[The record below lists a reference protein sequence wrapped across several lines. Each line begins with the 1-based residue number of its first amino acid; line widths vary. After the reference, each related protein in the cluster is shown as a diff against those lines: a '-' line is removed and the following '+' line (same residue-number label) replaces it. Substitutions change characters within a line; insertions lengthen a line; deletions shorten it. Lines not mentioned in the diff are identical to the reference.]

1 MKEQSIILPQESV
14 INFYTGSNEIARRLA
29 LVKIDDEYKE
39 IRRLLN
45 ASDSEKTKYKWLDE
59 GIESQLKQHSS
70 GTKEW
75 LDGKLRIII
84 IFSFL
89 DNSNEVNHLLREPDG
104 WLEINDD
111 DVISVNPTD
120 TITSTNLF
128 TFSQLVS
135 ALRSSLSMTDISAYR
150 YAWIGHGVPCK
161 VLISDVSLKGWH
173 NGRIYLKIEFK
184 PNLQSS
190 KTDET
195 LDSIRNSIEIN

>member
-1 MKEQSIILPQESV
+1 MKERSIILPQESV

-39 IRRLLN
+39 IRRLLS

-70 GTKEW
+70 GRKEW

-89 DNSNEVNHLLREPDG
+89 DNSNEVDHLLREPDG

-135 ALRSSLSMTDISAYR
+135 ALRSSLSITDIGAYR

-161 VLISDVSLKGWH
+161 VLISDVSLNGWH

-195 LDSIRNSIEIN
+195 LDSIRNSIETN